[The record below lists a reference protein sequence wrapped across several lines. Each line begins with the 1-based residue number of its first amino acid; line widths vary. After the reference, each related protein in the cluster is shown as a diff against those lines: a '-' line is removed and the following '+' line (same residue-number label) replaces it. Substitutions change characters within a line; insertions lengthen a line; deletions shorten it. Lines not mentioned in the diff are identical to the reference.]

1 MPDEYTDAQE
11 QDGCYVN
18 PFVGSGLYARYLRN
32 WLSTV
37 PKRQMMLINFD
48 EWTRDAQSTMQAVA
62 EFLKLSPYT
71 FKLEQAHTLAPGPT
85 RTLTLT

>member
-1 MPDEYTDAQE
+1 
-11 QDGCYVN
+11 
-18 PFVGSGLYARYLRN
+18 
-32 WLSTV
+32 
-37 PKRQMMLINFD
+37 MMLINFD
-48 EWTRDAQSTMQAVA
+48 EWTRDAQPTMQAVA